1 MQEVGASFEHPG
13 RAQQAQA
20 PRPIASDDLKIPG
33 RIRQALKVGSA
44 RARLLIR
51 LIALALVVG
60 VALIAFASDTTRV
73 RQLTNA
79 VPEIDFLASTAGFGL
94 DQVTVK
100 GHRFTLT
107 SDIFEALE
115 LEQARSFVSF
125 DAPSARARIEA
136 LSWVASVNFRRV
148 YPNQLDVTVRE
159 RDAFA
164 VWRMG
169 STLSLI
175 DSEGRVLSRIEEN
188 SARTDLPRFSGKG
201 AAKEAA
207 SFWAELKGHPAIKQ
221 RLLSAERFGQ
231 RRWSLSLAN
240 DVVIHLP
247 KSGASTALAQLESW
261 PGFEAYLENGNIII
275 DLRAKGR
282 IVVKPVHGIGPTSSG
297 VRSIAD
303 LLDQSG

>member
-20 PRPIASDDLKIPG
+20 SRSIASDDLKQTGLIG
-33 RIRQALKVGSA
+33 QVLKGGSP
-44 RARLLIR
+44 RARLLVR
-51 LIALALVVG
+51 LIALALVVS

-100 GHRFTLT
+100 GHRFTLI
-107 SDIFEALE
+107 SDIFDALE
-115 LEQARSFVSF
+115 LEEARSFVSF
-125 DAPSARARIEA
+125 DAASARARIEA

-164 VWRMG
+164 VWQMG
-169 STLSLI
+169 PTLSLI
-175 DSEGRVLSRIEEN
+175 DSEGRVLSRIEETSTPAN
-188 SARTDLPRFSGKG
+188 LPRFSGKG

-207 SFWAELKGHPAIKQ
+207 SFWANLKGHPAIKK

-231 RRWSLSLAN
+231 RRWSLSLTN
-240 DVVIHLP
+240 NVVIHLP
-247 KSGASTALAQLESW
+247 KSGASTALAQVESW
-261 PGFEAYLENGNIII
+261 PGFEGYLKNGNSII

-282 IVVKPVHGIGPTSSG
+282 IVVRPAHGIGPTSSG
-297 VRSIAD
+297 IRSIAD

>member
-1 MQEVGASFEHPG
+1 LQEVGASFEHPG

-20 PRPIASDDLKIPG
+20 SRPIASDDLKKPG
-33 RIRQALKVGSA
+33 RIRQALKVGSP

-73 RQLTNA
+73 RQLTKA

-169 STLSLI
+169 PTLSLI

-188 SARTDLPRFSGKG
+188 SAPTDLPRFSGKG

-207 SFWAELKGHPAIKQ
+207 SFWADLKGHPAIKQ

-261 PGFEAYLENGNIII
+261 PGFDAHLENGNTII